1 MGVFIGGEIYVL
13 CCTGCAKSS
22 EDVAS
27 RRSKVVGRRQGRCAE
42 YKKCFNS
49 TARVYLIGGSVRMP
63 PRWIVTCPECKK
75 EFTHT
80 QISKIASGTRNPFAS
95 PPKPEIPQVKSSIG
109 RVLVAV
115 WTRQLCAAFWNFWFR
130 RRCEWV
136 SRSTGNFADLRVGEL
151 FLAFRAGHDP
161 TWRHTYRA
169 ANQVNPCSRIEAFLV
184 LCAAALTPSH
194 NLATSAGD
202 IFRRFRATSTTKY
215 VYFTADKCAHMM

>member
-1 MGVFIGGEIYVL
+1 VNTTGRVRSVQIDGGQRCNCRF
-13 CCTGCAKSS
+13 CCMS
-22 EDVAS
+22 E
-27 RRSKVVGRRQGRCAE
+27 
-42 YKKCFNS
+42 
-49 TARVYLIGGSVRMP
+49 
-63 PRWIVTCPECKK
+63 
-75 EFTHT
+75 H
-80 QISKIASGTRNPFAS
+80 IASICA
-95 PPKPEIPQVKSSIG
+95 IPQVKSSIG

-184 LCAAALTPSH
+184 LCAEALTPTH
-194 NLATSAGD
+194 NLATCAGH

>member
-1 MGVFIGGEIYVL
+1 MGAFIGGEIYVL
-13 CCTGCAKSS
+13 WWTGWAKSS
-22 EDVAS
+22 EDVG
-27 RRSKVVGRRQGRCAE
+27 RTRSKVVGRRQGLCAE

-95 PPKPEIPQVKSSIG
+95 PPKPEIPEG
-109 RVLVAV
+109 G
-115 WTRQLCAAFWNFWFR
+115 TQLTCPHCNKDSAYRTFDLRNFWFR

-151 FLAFRAGHDP
+151 F
-161 TWRHTYRA
+161 
-169 ANQVNPCSRIEAFLV
+169 
-184 LCAAALTPSH
+184 
-194 NLATSAGD
+194 
-202 IFRRFRATSTTKY
+202 
-215 VYFTADKCAHMM
+215 